1 MGRNRSS
8 INFILMKKKNLILI
22 VFLYFLSLINV
33 AAIEADIF
41 VQSTV
46 NRASTILSKNI
57 SKNDKIEELKIIAQ
71 ETVDI
76 EGIGFYTL
84 GNYRKEMSD
93 NELKI
98 YAELFKQYFLKS
110 FSSRLAEYT
119 NPEISVNTKEVLSEN
134 YTIVNSVLKG
144 TSDRPEVKIDWRIYT
159 KNQDS
164 PLIRDLI
171 IEGLSLARTQKEEFS
186 SIINSNNGDFKVLF
200 KTLEDF
206 IKN

>member
-1 MGRNRSS
+1 
-8 INFILMKKKNLILI
+8 MKKKNLILI

-33 AAIEADIF
+33 EAIEADIF

-46 NRASTILSKNI
+46 NRASAILSKEI

-119 NPEISVNTKEVLSEN
+119 NPEISVNSKEVLSEN

-144 TSDRPEVKIDWRIYT
+144 TTDRPEVKIDWRIYT

-164 PLIRDLI
+164 PMIRDLI

-200 KTLEDF
+200 KTLENF

>member
-1 MGRNRSS
+1 MNYK
-8 INFILMKKKNLILI
+8 IILI
-22 VFLYFLSLINV
+22 ILLFFNIQYVSSFS
-33 AAIEADIF
+33 IEPDVF

-46 NRASTILSKNI
+46 NRASAVLSKNI
-57 SKNDKIEELKIIAQ
+57 SKTEKINELKIIAT

-84 GNYRKEMSD
+84 SNYRKDM
-93 NELKI
+93 NEDELNK
-98 YAELFKQYFLKS
+98 YAELFEQYFLKS

-119 NPEISVNTKEVLSEN
+119 NPEISVNSKEVLSEN

-144 TSDRPEVKIDWRIYT
+144 TSERPEVKIDWRIYT
-159 KNQDS
+159 KNPDS

-171 IEGLSLARTQKEEFS
+171 IEGLSLARTQKEEFA
-186 SIINSNNGDFKVLF
+186 SIINSNNEDFKVLF
-200 KTLEDF
+200 KTLEEF

>member
-1 MGRNRSS
+1 
-8 INFILMKKKNLILI
+8 MKKKNLALI
-22 VFLYFLSLINV
+22 IFLYFLSLINV
-33 AAIEADIF
+33 EAIEADIF

-46 NRASTILSKNI
+46 NRASNILSKNI
-57 SKNDKIEELKIIAQ
+57 SKNDKMKELKTIAK

-76 EGIGFYTL
+76 DGIGLYTL
-84 GNYRKEMSD
+84 GSYRKEMNE
-93 NELKI
+93 NELKK
-98 YAELFKQYFLKS
+98 YTELFEQYFLKS

-119 NPEISVNTKEVLSEN
+119 NPEINVNSKEVLNEN

-159 KNQDS
+159 KNQND

-206 IKN
+206 VKN

>member
-1 MGRNRSS
+1 M
-8 INFILMKKKNLILI
+8 NFKKIFLILL
-22 VFLYFLSLINV
+22 FFYLQNSNSFS
-33 AAIEADIF
+33 IEPDIF

-46 NRASTILSKNI
+46 NRASAVLSKNM
-57 SKNDKIEELKIIAQ
+57 SKIEKINELKVIAE

-84 GNYRKEMSD
+84 GNYRKDM
-93 NELKI
+93 NED
-98 YAELFKQYFLKS
+98 ELNKYTTFFKQYFLKS

-119 NPEISVNTKEVLSEN
+119 NPEISVNSKDVLSEN

-144 TSDRPEVKIDWRIYT
+144 TSERPEVKIDWRIYT
-159 KNQDS
+159 KNPDS